1 VTETDKKCDVEVERC
16 WCDPASQLAGT
27 VPLAIGA
34 FSEYVQNTNSV
45 IAYRRTGMCFDGVTC
60 RGRSAGDAGGRPVC
74 LRGMM
79 NLDRHRCRP
88 LCFQPRQS
96 LIR

>member
-1 VTETDKKCDVEVERC
+1 MLKLRD
-16 WCDPASQLAGT
+16 AG
-27 VPLAIGA
+27 VILHRNWYGAVGDRQA

-45 IAYRRTGMCFDGVTC
+45 IAYRRTGMCFGGVTC